1 MRGKHEYGNDTGEY
15 DGITPAHAGKTSS
28 AFACAFL
35 VADHPPR
42 MRGKHTTPAAQSPG
56 PGITPAHAGKT
67 PACQSSQAP
76 PWDHPRACGENH
88 GRQLDFDGEK
98 GSPPRMRGKQ
108 RRVVLQYEDR
118 GITPAHAGKTA
129 ADNRA
134 GVWRRD
140 HPRACGENRMSS
152 SESARS
158 SGSPPR
164 MRGKLFGYLA
174 LREACGITPAHAGKT
189 RKAVSY
195 WIIRR
200 DHPRACGENM
210 SLTCSSV
217 SLAGSPPRMRG
228 KPVAFYDA
236 IRYGGITPAHAG
248 KT

>member
-98 GSPPRMRGKQ
+98 GSPPRMRGKHTTPAAQ
-108 RRVVLQYEDR
+108 SPGP
-118 GITPAHAGKTA
+118 GITPAHAGKTECPHQSRRGA
-129 ADNRA
+129 
-134 GVWRRD
+134 RD
-140 HPRACGENRMSS
+140 HPRACGENSVTRPLC
-152 SESARS
+152 ARCP
-158 SGSPPR
+158 GSPPR
-164 MRGKLFGYLA
+164 MRGKLGGCVHPERA
-174 LREACGITPAHAGKT
+174 GGITPAHAGKT
-189 RKAVSY
+189 PDE
-195 WIIRR
+195 RR
-200 DHPRACGENM
+200 QYGHRGDHPRACGENM